1 MAFFDKTAIDNYL
14 ASNCTD
20 GSSRPSNKIRTSL
33 KGTQLL
39 TANEYIDWTTQK
51 VRQSDRLTG
60 EPSVMMR
67 RQYSSDL
74 RQKLSKEILQ
84 NLSQYVCLDE
94 NKDPAINKDYGQ
106 SAIERLFTN
115 THEFDILVA
124 VDSEYMNISSQPSKQ
139 FTIAQMDHVLGFIIV
154 ELGECQDRPDV
165 WSINLICSRPNSR
178 GLQIKS
184 GLLLG
189 AYQYCI
195 KSKNIL
201 QEGILEL
208 AGGYTNTSG
217 FFAYTKMGFF
227 KDLNLSG
234 TTCFE
239 DYNNLPMRVDLTS
252 ITMNDVINQATDTVR
267 RIVTDCQDDS
277 QIFTAGIPSGLYSK
291 QDQKDLGLYNNLY
304 YKVEVDFNN
313 QRAIYGLSPDEQQ
326 ILDKDITVVVG
337 RNKSNIMNE
346 LNTRINTIFTKIGKP
361 NLGIIRD
368 RCLRITTP
376 VVPVGSM
383 ARGTGPTRVAHA
395 NTNGESWIQQC
406 WNGTCKWINGKG
418 GYKNKMRKYRC
429 KTKRCKTKR
438 CKTKRCKTKK

>member
-1 MAFFDKTAIDNYL
+1 MAFFDKIVIDNYL
-14 ASNCTD
+14 ASICTD
-20 GSSRPSNKIRTSL
+20 GSSRPSDKIRTSL

-39 TANEYIDWTTQK
+39 TADEYIDWTTQK
-51 VRQSDRLTG
+51 VRQSDRLSS
-60 EPSVMMR
+60 EPNVMMR
-67 RQYSSDL
+67 RQHSSDL
-74 RQKLSKEILQ
+74 RQKLSQKILQ
-84 NLSQYVCLDE
+84 DLSQYVCLDK
-94 NKDPAINKDYGQ
+94 NKDPAINKDYGR
-106 SAIERLFTN
+106 SAIERLFTYK
-115 THEFDILVA
+115 HEFDILVA
-124 VDSEYMNISSQPSKQ
+124 VDSDYMNIPPQPSKQ

-154 ELGECQDRPDV
+154 ELGECQDKPNV

-195 KSKNIL
+195 KHYKPQGMP

-208 AGGYTNTSG
+208 AGGYTNASG

-227 KDLNLSG
+227 KDLNLCG

-239 DYNNLPMRVDLTS
+239 EYNNLPMRVDLTS

-277 QIFTAGIPSGLYSK
+277 QIFKAGIPSGLYTE
-291 QDQKDLGLYNNLY
+291 QDQEFLGLYNNLY

-313 QRAIYGLSPDEQQ
+313 KRAKYRLSPDEELL
-326 ILDKDITVVVG
+326 LDNDITVVVG
-337 RNKSNIMNE
+337 RNKSDIMNE

-406 WNGTCKWINGKG
+406 WNGT
-418 GYKNKMRKYRC
+418 
-429 KTKRCKTKR
+429 
-438 CKTKRCKTKK
+438 